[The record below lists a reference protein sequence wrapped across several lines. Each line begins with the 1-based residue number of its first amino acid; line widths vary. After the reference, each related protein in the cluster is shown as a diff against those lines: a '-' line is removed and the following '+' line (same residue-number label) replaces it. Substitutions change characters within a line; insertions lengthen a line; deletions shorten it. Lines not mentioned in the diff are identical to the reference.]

1 MIVKLFTLKKG
12 LEIVENVLAIRI
24 KSTDYNLLILKDY
37 ISLLGEIHGSLEI
50 ETENDVKE
58 FNNIDANFINH
69 DNTFSIIFDGD
80 YND

>member
-58 FNNIDANFINH
+58 FNNIDSNFINH

>member
-1 MIVKLFTLKKG
+1 MLL
-12 LEIVENVLAIRI
+12 
-24 KSTDYNLLILKDY
+24 DYYNLLILKDY